1 MQQQGV
7 TLNREFFQRE
17 SMLFAMLAER
27 NKMIDSLLAQG
38 QQLQEEIKSLRADNE
53 GYKTQLELIGKRK

>member
-38 QQLQEEIKSLRADNE
+38 QQLKEEVNRLKADNE
-53 GYKTQLELIGKRK
+53 GYKTQIKLIGKKK